1 MDYFSGGEVNH
12 QFADLDAD
20 LDGHSRRH
28 MAVAVAMDIDDRYFH
43 IQARRFINLYKPT
56 VNGFI
61 WIYDGCEELNRH

>member
-1 MDYFSGGEVNH
+1 
-12 QFADLDAD
+12 
-20 LDGHSRRH
+20 